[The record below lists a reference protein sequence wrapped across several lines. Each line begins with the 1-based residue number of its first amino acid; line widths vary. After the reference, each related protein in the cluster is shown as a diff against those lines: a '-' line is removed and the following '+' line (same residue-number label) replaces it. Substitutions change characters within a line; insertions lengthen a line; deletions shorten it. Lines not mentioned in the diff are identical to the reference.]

1 MRTRFAERMSC
12 PIVRNAYWKGVL
24 FYMLDFDLDKMLFTI
39 PAENHS
45 EEEIRRT
52 LEEHPEVRFVSLVG
66 IDIGGHDTDE
76 KIPAGLFIK
85 DMKKFLSSGVQ
96 TDGSSVV
103 LPKIAELNNAK
114 VDIIPDLDVNWYV
127 DHNFKHLDRETGL
140 PVGTLR
146 IPSFLIHNDVAEVGA
161 RVILRDAIVNF
172 KRDLLDIIKANPY
185 ILEHLPIDSAEEIE
199 KIEITAATELEFW
212 VKTPDDETDREQLST
227 AQILKEQY
235 WKRTIGPVRTALEE
249 VMLLLDRYGLEMEM
263 GHKEVGGVKAKL
275 GNSGNY
281 DHVMEQLEID
291 WKFSTA
297 IQAADNENHIKYVV
311 RDIFRLYGLEVT
323 FMAKP
328 IEGVAGSGEHTHMGL
343 AAKLKDGR
351 RVNLFAAKNMRKDF
365 LSPIG
370 FGALMGILKNYD
382 VVNPF
387 VSATNDAFN
396 RLQPGYEAPVC
407 VVTSL
412 GHGVELPSR
421 NRTVLVGLVRDVENP
436 LATRFELRAPNPK
449 SNTYL
454 VLAASYMAMLD
465 GIKAAL
471 EAGKTPKELEISIS
485 KAFEQED
492 FYLEKDRLYRSELDV
507 FEEYT
512 SQERDILFGR
522 APRTVWENICAFDDH
537 AEKLKIFQRDDVM
550 TPITLASYKEAIVAQ
565 WATELHNRIVPNTM
579 DLVRHCVKCH
589 DDSDCV
595 DYDVVYWE
603 KINEIRNFLG
613 RDRLNE
619 QCLLTRI
626 VRALDSRDYDT
637 ASALQVEMQAKVK
650 ELTDLYIIYKKNLF

>member
-1 MRTRFAERMSC
+1 
-12 PIVRNAYWKGVL
+12 
-24 FYMLDFDLDKMLFTI
+24 MLDFDLDKMLFLI

-45 EEEIRRT
+45 VEDIT
-52 LEEHPEVRFVSLVG
+52 NALKAHPEVRFVSLVG
-66 IDIGGHDTDE
+66 IDVGGHDTDE
-76 KIPAGLFIK
+76 KIPAQLFID
-85 DMKKFLSSGVQ
+85 DMEKFLTVGVQ

-114 VDIIPDLDVNWYV
+114 VDIIPDTEVNWYV
-127 DHNFKHLDRETGL
+127 DHNFKHVDRETGL

-146 IPSFLIHNDVAEVGA
+146 VPSFLVHNDVAEVGS
-161 RVILRDAIVNF
+161 RVILRDAIINF
-172 KRDLLDIIKANPY
+172 KRDLLEIIKKNPY
-185 ILEHLPIDSAEEIE
+185 VFEHLPIDSADEIE
-199 KIEITAATELEFW
+199 KLEITAATELEFW
-212 VKTPDDETDREQLST
+212 VKTPDDEADREQLST

-235 WKRTIGPVRTALEE
+235 WKRTTGPVRTALEE
-249 VMLLLDRYGLEMEM
+249 VMLVLEKYGLEMEM
-263 GHKEVGGVKAKL
+263 GHKEVGGVKAKI

-291 WKFSTA
+291 WKYSTA

-311 RDIFRLYGLEVT
+311 RDIFRLHGLDVT

-328 IEGVAGSGEHTHMGL
+328 MEGVAGSGEHTHMGL

-351 RVNLFAAKNMRKDF
+351 RINLFAAKDMQEDF

-370 FGALMGILKNYD
+370 FGALMGILKNYE

-396 RLQPGYEAPVC
+396 RLKPGYEAPVC

-412 GHGVELPSR
+412 GHGVKLPSR

-436 LATRFELRAPNPK
+436 MATRFELRAPNPK

-465 GIKAAL
+465 GVKAAL
-471 EAGKTPKELEISIS
+471 EAGKTPKELERSIS
-485 KAFEQED
+485 KEYGQED

-512 SQERDILFGR
+512 EQERNELFGR
-522 APRTVWENICAFDDH
+522 VPRTVWENICAFEDH
-537 AEKLKIFQRDDVM
+537 PDKLKVFQRDDVM
-550 TPITLASYKEAIVAQ
+550 TPITLASYKEAILAQ
-565 WATELHNRIVPNTM
+565 WGTELHNRIVPNTM
-579 DLVRHCVKCH
+579 DLIRQCEKSH

-603 KINEIRNFLG
+603 KINSIRNFLG
-613 RDRLNE
+613 RDKLNE

-626 VRALDSRDYDT
+626 VRALDRKDFET
-637 ASALQVEMQAKVK
+637 ASSLQIEMQEKVK